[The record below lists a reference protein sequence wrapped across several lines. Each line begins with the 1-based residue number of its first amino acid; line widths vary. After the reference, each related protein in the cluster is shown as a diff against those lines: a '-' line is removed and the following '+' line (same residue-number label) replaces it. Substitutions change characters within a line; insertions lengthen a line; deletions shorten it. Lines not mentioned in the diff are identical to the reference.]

1 MQLTRH
7 RFKEKLSD
15 HGLKLP
21 KVVWVLDIETIDQ
34 KLPEKW
40 QDASVGIVG
49 VLPYKL
55 VGNRYKKQIPII
67 FLPDE
72 EHMKLLED
80 CLKNVPDL
88 IVGHN
93 ILGFDYKVL
102 KKFISLLGV
111 IEKSVDTLD
120 LLASKCKGKRWRLS
134 LDNLSKLNLG
144 KGKKF
149 KSVSVPALWNSG
161 NGNEVIDYNITDCAL
176 TFELWLHM
184 IQKRLVVLDDNEYP
198 EERQNFQRKLA
209 IFPRDL
215 QILVGQSNPVTYSSW
230 LRKPAQKKTFLPFYK
245 YCSYTH

>member
-1 MQLTRH
+1 MYLTRH
-7 RFKEKLSD
+7 RLKAKLSD

-21 KVVWVLDIETIDQ
+21 KIVWILDIETTDT
-34 KLPEKW
+34 KLPKKR

-55 VGNRYKKQIPII
+55 EGSRYKKQIPII
-67 FLPDE
+67 FFPDE

-80 CLKNVPDL
+80 VLQNVPDL

-102 KKFISLLGV
+102 KKHISLRKI

-120 LLASKCKGKRWRLS
+120 LLASKCKGKRWKLS
-134 LDNLSKLNLG
+134 LDSLSKLNLG
-144 KGKKF
+144 KGKKL
-149 KSVSVPALWNSG
+149 KGASIPALWNSG
-161 NGNEVIDYNITDCAL
+161 KGNEVVAYNITDCIL

-184 IQKRLVVLDDNEYP
+184 IQKQLVILDDKEYA
-198 EERQNFQRKLA
+198 EEWQNFRRKLK
-209 IFPRDL
+209 ISPRDL
-215 QILVGQSNPVTYSSW
+215 QILVGQSNPVSYMSW
-230 LRKPAQKKTFLPFYK
+230 TRKSDIRKTFLPFAE

>member
-21 KVVWVLDIETIDQ
+21 KVVWVLDVETTDK
-34 KLPEKW
+34 KLPKKR

-55 VGNRYKKQIPII
+55 EGNRYKKQIPII
-67 FLPDE
+67 FFPDE
-72 EHMKLLED
+72 EHMKLLEN
-80 CLKNVPDL
+80 CLQNVPDL

-102 KKFISLLGV
+102 KKLISLRGV

-120 LLASKCKGKRWRLS
+120 LLASKCKGKRWRLP
-134 LDNLSKLNLG
+134 LDSLSKLNLG
-144 KGKKF
+144 KGKKL
-149 KSVSVPALWNSG
+149 KGASIPALWNSG
-161 NGNEVIDYNITDCAL
+161 NGDEVIDYNITDCIL
-176 TFELWLHM
+176 TFELWFHM
-184 IQKRLVVLDDNEYP
+184 IQKQLVVLDDKKYP

-215 QILVGQSNPVTYSSW
+215 QILVGHLHSVSYANW
-230 LRKPAQKKTFLPFYK
+230 ARKSDEKKTFLPFYK